1 MWTGRTPA
9 GIPMVPDELTEAAFY
24 GREDVATLLDEGKV
38 PLGLDLE
45 TVEPVTWDPD
55 LSNLLYLTSK
65 ESQMTNLLKQLIQY
79 GQKHQEKLVVFAP
92 EHNFLPKIENIEIL
106 SSKEDVMD
114 MIGGLSLKVSE
125 RLDKRLTDHVVKI
138 IILDFAHFVDGLD
151 SVTQQKLI
159 SVLEK
164 GYRVGYSSVIMSDS
178 GISSRYDPVTKEA
191 KKISQ
196 VLLGLRYTD
205 QTIVTAVN
213 KPMREGTLASQENY
227 YIRQNNL
234 TKIKVT
240 FD

>member
-1 MWTGRTPA
+1 M
-9 GIPMVPDELTEAAFY
+9 
-24 GREDVATLLDEGKV
+24 
-38 PLGLDLE
+38 
-45 TVEPVTWDPD
+45 
-55 LSNLLYLTSK
+55 
-65 ESQMTNLLKQLIQY
+65 
-79 GQKHQEKLVVFAP
+79 
-92 EHNFLPKIENIEIL
+92 
-106 SSKEDVMD
+106 
-114 MIGGLSLKVSE
+114 
-125 RLDKRLTDHVVKI
+125 KI

-213 KPMREGTLASQENY
+213 KPMREGTLAPQENY

>member
-1 MWTGRTPA
+1 
-9 GIPMVPDELTEAAFY
+9 
-24 GREDVATLLDEGKV
+24 
-38 PLGLDLE
+38 
-45 TVEPVTWDPD
+45 
-55 LSNLLYLTSK
+55 
-65 ESQMTNLLKQLIQY
+65 
-79 GQKHQEKLVVFAP
+79 
-92 EHNFLPKIENIEIL
+92 
-106 SSKEDVMD
+106 
-114 MIGGLSLKVSE
+114 MIGGLALKVSE
-125 RLDKRLTDHVVKI
+125 RLDKRLTDHVVKV

-151 SVTQQKLI
+151 SATQQKLI
-159 SVLEK
+159 SVLEN

-178 GISSRYDPVTKEA
+178 GISSRYDPVTKEV

>member
-1 MWTGRTPA
+1 
-9 GIPMVPDELTEAAFY
+9 
-24 GREDVATLLDEGKV
+24 
-38 PLGLDLE
+38 
-45 TVEPVTWDPD
+45 
-55 LSNLLYLTSK
+55 
-65 ESQMTNLLKQLIQY
+65 
-79 GQKHQEKLVVFAP
+79 
-92 EHNFLPKIENIEIL
+92 
-106 SSKEDVMD
+106 
-114 MIGGLSLKVSE
+114 MIGGLALKVTE

-159 SVLEK
+159 SVLEN

-178 GISSRYDPVTKEA
+178 GISSRYDPVTKEV

-213 KPMREGTLASQENY
+213 KPLREGTLASQENY